1 MTIGEKYSRKD
12 AVRLLNW
19 DKDESST
26 VYGYKVKHGTCPIFV
41 TYHKEDDITETTQY
55 QDGFLSNKVFHW
67 YSRSNRSFKSKEVAE
82 IMQSNDTG
90 LSLHLFIKKEDGEGS
105 DFYYFGPVRYIED
118 SALETIMPDGKTP
131 VVTMNFELINEVPT
145 TLYDYLTKK

>member
-1 MTIGEKYSRKD
+1 M
-12 AVRLLNW
+12 LNW
-19 DKDESST
+19 EKDESST

-105 DFYYFGPVRYIED
+105 DFYYLGPVRYIED

>member
-26 VYGYKVKHGTCPIFV
+26 VYGYTIKHGTCPIFV
-41 TYHKEDDITETTQY
+41 TYNKKDDITETTQY

-67 YSRSNRSFKSKEVAE
+67 YSRSNKHFETKEVAE

-90 LSLHLFIKKEDGEGS
+90 LTLHLFIKKEDGEGY
-105 DFYYFGPVRYIED
+105 DFYYLGPVHYIEN
-118 SALETIMPDGKTP
+118 SALETTMPDGETP
-131 VVTMNFELINEVPT
+131 VVTMNFELINEVPSP
-145 TLYDYLTKK
+145 LYDYLTKK